1 MSSTFKK
8 EYSKMSALI
17 FLKTAVENALCAG
30 TSMGDHLLDMEELEQ
45 ARQICTTLLH
55 EQYYNVE

>member
-1 MSSTFKK
+1 
-8 EYSKMSALI
+8 MSALI